1 MKQIAQTLNHSEASK
16 IKSRIEGAGIPVIVS
31 GEGSRNLF
39 STGLVSVWVAIDS
52 QYQDA
57 LIALDNPSHIAS
69 QPINIDEFHE
79 TVKNT
84 NLLPQF
90 LLNLN
95 YPAIATYA
103 SIAGFIIFVI
113 RAFAAA

>member
-1 MKQIAQTLNHSEASK
+1 MKQIAQTLSHSEASK
-16 IKSRIEGAGIPVIVS
+16 IKSRIEGAGIPVVVS

-69 QPINIDEFHE
+69 QPINVEEFHE
-79 TVKNT
+79 AVKNT
-84 NLLPQF
+84 SLLPQF
-90 LLNLN
+90 LLRLN
-95 YPAIATYA
+95 YPAITTYA
-103 SIAGFIIFVI
+103 CIAGFIIFII
-113 RAFAAA
+113 RTLAAA

>member
-1 MKQIAQTLNHSEASK
+1 MKQIAQTLTHSEASK

-52 QYQDA
+52 QYHDA
-57 LIALDNPSHIAS
+57 VIALDDPSHIAA
-69 QPINIDEFHE
+69 QPINVEEFHE

-84 NLLPQF
+84 DLLPRF
-90 LLNLN
+90 ILDLN
-95 YPAIATYA
+95 YPAIVTYA
-103 SIAGFIIFVI
+103 CIAGFIVFVI
-113 RAFAAA
+113 RAFTAA

>member
-1 MKQIAQTLNHSEASK
+1 MKQIAQTLSHSEAYQ
-16 IKSRIEGAGIPVIVS
+16 IKNRIEGAGIPIIVS
-31 GEGSRNLF
+31 GEGSRNLY

-57 LIALDNPSHIAS
+57 LIALDNPSHIAA
-69 QPINIDEFHE
+69 QPINVEEFHQA
-79 TVKNT
+79 VKNT
-84 NLLPQF
+84 KLLPRL

-103 SIAGFIIFVI
+103 CITGFIIFVI
-113 RAFAAA
+113 RALTTA